1 MYKNEEDSMQSE
13 IEVKFLDIDFT
24 ELRKKLQTLNAECES
39 PMRLM
44 RRSLIEMPH
53 HKEVR
58 GFVRIRDE
66 GNRVTMTY
74 KQKDDEFHIQGTKEI
89 EVEVSDFDDTVKL
102 LEAAGWP
109 AVTYQESRRETWK
122 LGEAEIVLDEWP
134 WIPPYIEIEAP
145 SEEIVRDTAAALG
158 LEWKDAAIGSID
170 IIYNR
175 EFPNMTVRG
184 VIDVKEVRFADPAP
198 SVFLGKEA

>member
-1 MYKNEEDSMQSE
+1 MNTE
-13 IEVKFLDIDFT
+13 IEVKFLDTDHDEIRRKLK
-24 ELRKKLQTLNAECES
+24 ELDAKLEQ

-53 HKEVR
+53 HAAVK

-66 GNRVTMTY
+66 GDKITMAY
-74 KQKDDEFHIQGTKEI
+74 KQRDDHTSIHGTKEI

-109 AVTYQESRRETWK
+109 AITYQESKRETWK
-122 LGEAEIVLDEWP
+122 LGEAEVVLDEWP

-145 SEEIVRDTAAALG
+145 SEEIVRNTAEQLGFSWSDAL
-158 LEWKDAAIGSID
+158 IGNINV
-170 IIYNR
+170 IYQR
-175 EFPNMTVRG
+175 EFPDMSIKG
-184 VIDVKEVRFADPAP
+184 IIEIKEARFNDPVPA
-198 SVFLGKEA
+198 VFLGETL